1 MSLVHILA
9 FTFAAL
15 AYRFSARGRGREWFL
30 AAASVAALYW
40 LQPAT
45 PIRHLD
51 FWLPTASLTLAVW
64 VWAATRPARAVCWR
78 EPVATLALCAAVVLA
93 VTLPRLLDL
102 PQSLTPTRPPSTIS
116 AALALAVIAAALTL
130 FLHLRRRGLLL
141 ALTALLLA
149 LFLTLKAE
157 PLAASASAVLRTWTG
172 QSPALASALDL
183 RWLGFSYLAF
193 RLLHALRDRLHGRLP
208 DLTLRQFL
216 AYALFFP
223 SLAAG
228 PIDRAERF
236 AADLRSPFDRS
247 AHTTAEAGWRII
259 LGIFKKYALA
269 DSLAVFAL
277 DAANAAEAT
286 SALWLW
292 VLLYAFALQLYL
304 DFSGYTDVAIG
315 LGLLLGVRLPEN
327 FHRPYLQPNLTAFW
341 NSWHITL
348 AQWFRAYYFNPLARS
363 LRQAR
368 LRLPAWLAIL
378 VSQLS
383 TMILIG
389 LWHGLT
395 WNFLLWGA
403 WHGIGLFVHNRWTEW
418 LRTRRWDQQ
427 WLSGWRR
434 TLSTAAGR
442 LATFH
447 FVTLGWVW
455 FALPDPR
462 LSGSVL
468 LRLFGQ

>member
-1 MSLVHILA
+1 MSLIHLLS
-9 FTFAAL
+9 FTFAAA
-15 AYRFSARGRGREWFL
+15 AYRFGARGRGREWFL
-30 AAASVAALYW
+30 VAASVAALYW

-64 VWAATRPARAVCWR
+64 VWGVTRPERTAGWR
-78 EPVATLALCAAVVLA
+78 EPAATLAFCAAVVLA
-93 VTLPRLLDL
+93 VTLPRLLSL
-102 PQSLTPTRPPSTIS
+102 PQSLTPTRPPSTTS
-116 AALALAVIAAALTL
+116 ALLALAVIAAALTL
-130 FLHLRRRGLLL
+130 FLHLRGRVLLL
-141 ALTALLLA
+141 AMTALLLTF
-149 LFLTLKAE
+149 FLTLKAE
-157 PLAASASAVLRTWTG
+157 PLAAGASTVLRTWTG
-172 QSPALASALDL
+172 QSPALASALDV

-193 RLLHALRDRLHGRLP
+193 RLLHALRDRMLGRFP

-223 SLAAG
+223 ALAAG

-236 AADLRSPFDRS
+236 AADLHGPFDAS
-247 AHTTAEAGWRII
+247 AHRTAEAGWRII

-269 DSLAVFAL
+269 DSLGLFAL
-277 DAANAAEAT
+277 NATNAAQTA

-304 DFSGYTDVAIG
+304 DFGGYTDVAIG
-315 LGLLLGVRLPEN
+315 LGLLLGIRLPEN
-327 FHRPYLQPNLTAFW
+327 FNRPYMQPNLTAFW

-348 AQWFRAYYFNPLARS
+348 AQWFRAYYFNPLVRS

-368 LRLPAWLAIL
+368 VHPPTWLAIL
-378 VSQLS
+378 ISQLS
-383 TMILIG
+383 TMVLIG
-389 LWHGLT
+389 LWHGIT

-403 WHGIGLFVHNRWTEW
+403 WHGLGLFVHNRWTEW
-418 LRTRRWDQQ
+418 LRTRHSDQQ
-427 WLSGWRR
+427 RLSRWRR
-434 TLSTAAGR
+434 RLSTAAGT

-455 FALPDPR
+455 FALPHPA
-462 LSGSVL
+462 LSASVL
-468 LRLFGQ
+468 MRLFGQ